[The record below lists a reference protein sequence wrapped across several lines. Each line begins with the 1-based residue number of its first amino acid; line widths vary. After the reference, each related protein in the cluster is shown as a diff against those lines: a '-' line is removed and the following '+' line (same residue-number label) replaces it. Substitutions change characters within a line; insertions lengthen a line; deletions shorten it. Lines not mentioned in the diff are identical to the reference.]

1 MVRSTA
7 QFVLPRGFRIW
18 RLLAIIAL
26 IGAALAVTS
35 DHSQAQPPVDVVTTD
50 TSITLS
56 WTADGEV
63 HFFWFQRKTRQIQVV
78 SVTDGK
84 SYTVADL
91 KPKSKHAF
99 SFFGAFFGTLDVTT
113 KADTN
118 PPPPPPP
125 PPTPEVTIAAGA
137 DITEGSQATFTLTA
151 SPAPTQSISVSV
163 SPSQSGA
170 FGVGSTAKTGTIGT
184 SGTATIT
191 FSTSNDSVDEADGS
205 VTATVD
211 SGSGYTVSS
220 STGSATLAVADDD
233 VPKLSIASD
242 GNVTEG
248 SAASFTISA
257 SPTPHTALTAN
268 VDVTATGSFGVTTG
282 ARTVTIP
289 TSGSQSFTVST
300 SGDSTDESNGSITA
314 TLSSGTGYT
323 VSTSAGSASATV
335 SDDDDPPP
343 AERVV
348 SITAGSDITEG
359 DDASF
364 TVTVSPQPSSS
375 MPVSLT
381 VTQSG
386 AVLPINSARHI
397 LIPNYLSRP
406 VTIKVRTLDDS
417 TDEPGGTVTV
427 TVDDIGVYTV
437 STTAGSATLAVS
449 DNDVPELNIASDG
462 NVTEGSAAS
471 FTITASPTPH
481 TALTTNVDITAAG
494 SFGVTTGAQT
504 VTIPTS
510 GSKSFTVST
519 SGDTIDEPNGSVTA
533 TLSTGTGYTVSSSA
547 GSASVTV
554 SDDDDSPQPAEQQA
568 TQEVI
573 DNCVADSLLS
583 KVRHYYDINKNR
595 SPGYGK
601 NWKRVLLAFGD
612 VSDSELTAFT
622 AAEAQERESRWSG
635 WTPVREALDC
645 IEDAIDQ
652 QTPPP
657 PPPADPEISISRS
670 SDISEGGTVTFTVTA
685 TPAPTADLSVSVS
698 VAQSGSYTSQAGVRS
713 VTITSTGTASFTVAT
728 LDDSKDEPDG
738 SVTATVNTGTGYTVS
753 SSAGST
759 TANVADNDDPPL
771 PEISISGGP
780 DVAEGGNVSFTVTA
794 TPAPTANLDVSV
806 NVTQSGSFTTQTGVQ
821 TVTISATGSTSFTV
835 STDNDATDEPDGS
848 VTATIDTGTGYTVSS
863 SAGSSTVNV
872 TDNDDPPKKQD
883 GLPVISIKKG
893 NDVTEGKHAS
903 FLLEAKPRPT
913 ADIHVTVTVSQTGT
927 FTSESGQRKILIS
940 SSRGTSAG
948 TTSHLLVATDNDS
961 IDEANGSLTATLNSG
976 TKFTIAPDSASAT
989 VTVLDND
996 DPPTTPTPSQP
1007 TVTIADASA
1016 EEGDSIT
1023 FTVSVDPMHSEAI
1036 TLDYETVDYTA
1047 ISHRHVNDYTAAL
1060 GQVTIPAITGSATI
1074 TVQTT
1079 EDTDLEVDDRFTL
1092 VLSKRPDTPDGVV
1105 LGKDTAIGRI
1115 LDDEDGTGGT
1125 PSYRCILEVAGK
1137 CQDHR
1142 MVLWANATYGYNAGK
1157 NMYLTDRVYH
1167 PFRLLHEGRD
1177 YELAVYLAKPIH
1189 RTVTLEPYVVQE
1201 NMRSFVTFE
1210 PKYIVMTP
1218 ENAHIAQK
1226 LTIRA
1231 LPDYNYDT
1239 ENVRVRL
1246 RQVEYAKPHFIN
1258 LNTYYATI
1266 DYTRRGV
1273 DRHSPNNAVLVEG
1286 DGSSSAS
1293 YRMRLKAPPLPN
1305 NDIVVTVTN
1314 PDSGPVSVSPPSLTF
1329 NFENWN
1335 TWQEF
1340 TIRPVADMDSDDEVV
1355 RLKVN
1360 IPPPGVWR
1368 GEPEYVWI
1376 HVWENQTARVAV
1388 SESKVLVH
1396 EAGSA
1401 HYNVSVRKDPGEGK
1415 SVTITPTPSSTEVT
1429 VSPATLTFTGGDN
1442 GNWRRFQGVTVSGV
1456 QDDDAVHEELTIS
1469 HAVSATG
1476 GDYTGSVTTDVVGV
1490 QLMDDEAK
1498 VEIEFD
1504 GPARFS
1510 FNEDDTRELEIG
1522 VKLTNDPGPAG
1533 GVNKQVVVQ
1542 MLPQYW
1548 RGNNYFV
1555 AQPATLTFTTGS
1567 DGNWKDYQM
1576 LKLKVAD
1583 GQTNDGN
1590 RHHDWH
1596 ALRVILGS
1604 DVFPVSNLPGYPD
1617 PRNSFADAWI
1627 HIHFF
1632 DKEVPN
1638 DVNLSHSSLTVK
1650 EGGSVEYEIYLG
1662 ADPRGDVTVNIVNPE
1677 PAKLDISHNT
1687 VTFTYN
1693 GPGHWYAKKITVT
1706 PIAGSVSADETLSIN
1721 HTYTVN
1727 GYDNTS
1733 KELMLT
1739 IKNVD

>member
-18 RLLAIIAL
+18 RLLAIIVL
-26 IGAALAVTS
+26 ISAALGVTS
-35 DHSQAQPPVDVVTTD
+35 DHSEAQAPVDVVTTD
-50 TSITLS
+50 TTITLS
-56 WTADGEV
+56 WTADGDV
-63 HFFWFQRKTRQIQVV
+63 KFYWWQPKARKLERVVV
-78 SVTDGK
+78 SDAK
-84 SYTVADL
+84 SWTATGLQPESVHEL
-91 KPKSKHAF
+91 T
-99 SFFGAFFGTLDVTT
+99 FFGAFYGSLKFKT
-113 KADTN
+113 KADSEPT
-118 PPPPPPP
+118 PPPP
-125 PPTPEVTIAAGA
+125 PPTPELSIAAGV

-151 SPAPTQSISVSV
+151 SPAPTQSLSVSV
-163 SPSQSGA
+163 TPSQSGA
-170 FGVGSTAKTGTIGT
+170 YGVGSTAKTVTIGT
-184 SGTATIT
+184 TGTATVT

-211 SGSGYTVSS
+211 NGTGHTVSS
-220 STGSATLAVADDD
+220 SQSSATLAVADDD
-233 VPKLSIASD
+233 VPELSIASD
-242 GNVTEG
+242 GDVTEG
-248 SAASFTISA
+248 SAASFTITA

-289 TSGSQSFTVST
+289 ASGSQSFTVST

-335 SDDDDPPP
+335 SDNDDPPP

-381 VTQSG
+381 VSQSG

-397 LIPNYLSRP
+397 LISNYLSRP
-406 VTIKVRTLDDS
+406 VTIKVRTVDDS
-417 TDEPGGTVTV
+417 TDEADGTVTV
-427 TVDDIGVYTV
+427 TVDDIQGYAV

-449 DNDVPELNIASDG
+449 DNDVPELSIASDG

-481 TALTTNVDITAAG
+481 TALTANVDITATG

-504 VTIPTS
+504 VTVPTR

-547 GSASVTV
+547 GSASATV
-554 SDDDDSPQPAEQQA
+554 SDNDDSPQPAEQQA

-573 DNCVADSLLS
+573 DHCVADSLLS

-652 QTPPP
+652 QPPPP
-657 PPPADPEISISRS
+657 PPPADPEISISSS

-698 VAQSGSYTSQAGVRS
+698 VAQSGSYTSQAGART
-713 VTITSTGTASFTVAT
+713 VTITSTGTGSFTVAT
-728 LDDSKDEPDG
+728 LDDSNDESDG

-794 TPAPTANLDVSV
+794 TPAPTAALDVSV
-806 NVTQSGSFTTQTGVQ
+806 TVTQSGSFTTQTGTQ
-821 TVTISATGSTSFTV
+821 TVTILATGTTSFTV
-835 STDNDATDEPDGS
+835 STDNDATAEPDGS

-872 TDNDDPPKKQD
+872 TDNDDPPKKQND
-883 GLPVISIKKG
+883 LPVISIRKG
-893 NDVTEGKHAS
+893 DDVTEGTNAS
-903 FLLEAKPRPT
+903 FWVDASPSPT
-913 ADIHVTVTVSQTGT
+913 TDFDVSITVSQIGT
-927 FTSESGQRKILIS
+927 FTSESGQRKVTMS
-940 SSRGTSAG
+940 SSYRVPGG
-948 TTSHLLVATDNDS
+948 TTSHLLVATDD
-961 IDEANGSLTATLNSG
+961 DATYEANGSLTATINPGSKYTVASDG
-976 TKFTIAPDSASAT
+976 SSAT
-989 VTVLDND
+989 LDVLDND
-996 DPPTTPTPSQP
+996 DPPAPLANSQP

-1016 EEGDSIT
+1016 EEGDNIT
-1023 FTVSVDPMHSEAI
+1023 FTVSVEPVHSADI

-1060 GQVTIPAITGSATI
+1060 GQVTIPANTGSATI

-1079 EDTDLEVDDRFTL
+1079 EDTDLEVDDRFTV
-1092 VLSKRPDTPDGVV
+1092 VLASPPSGVT

-1218 ENAHIAQK
+1218 ENSHIAQK

-1231 LPDYNYDT
+1231 LPDYNYGT
-1239 ENVRVRL
+1239 ENVTVRL
-1246 RQVEYAKPHFIN
+1246 RQIEFANPYFIT
-1258 LNTYYATI
+1258 LNRNYATI

-1286 DGSSSAS
+1286 DDSSTAS
-1293 YRMRLKAPPLPN
+1293 YRMRLKAPPLPE

-1314 PDSGPVSVSPPSLTF
+1314 PNPEAVSVYPVSLTF
-1329 NFENWN
+1329 NFDNWN
-1335 TWQEF
+1335 EWQEF
-1340 TIRPVADMDSDDEVV
+1340 TITPVPDGDSDDELV
-1355 RLKVN
+1355 RLTVN

-1368 GEPEYVWI
+1368 GEPERFWV
-1376 HVWENQTARVAV
+1376 HVWENQTARVAA

-1401 HYNVSVRKDPGEGK
+1401 HYNVSVRKDPGAGK
-1415 SVTITPTPSSTEVT
+1415 MVTITPTPSIAGVVT

-1456 QDDDAVHEELTIS
+1456 QDDDADHEKLTIS
-1469 HAVSATG
+1469 HAVSG
-1476 GDYTGSVTTDVVGV
+1476 DSGDYPSNVNAAEVAV

-1498 VEIEFD
+1498 VEIMFD
-1504 GPARFS
+1504 RPARFS

-1533 GVNKQVVVQ
+1533 GDNKRVVVQ

-1604 DVFPVSNLPGYPD
+1604 DVFPLSNLPGYPD
-1617 PRNSFADAWI
+1617 PRNSFADALI

-1638 DVNLSHSSLTVK
+1638 DVNFSPSALTVD
-1650 EGGSVEYEIYLG
+1650 ENGSAEYEIYLG
-1662 ADPRGDVTVNIVNPE
+1662 GDPGGNVTVNIDNPD
-1677 PAKLDISHNT
+1677 PNKLTISPQE

-1693 GPGHWYAKKITVT
+1693 GPGHWYAKKIKVT
-1706 PIAGSVSADETLSIN
+1706 PKAGSVSADETLSIN
-1721 HTYTVN
+1721 HTYTVKDYI
-1727 GYDNTS
+1727 GSS
-1733 KELMLT
+1733 KKLMLT
-1739 IKNVD
+1739 INNVD

>member
-26 IGAALAVTS
+26 IGAALGVTS
-35 DHSQAQPPVDVVTTD
+35 DHSEAQAPVDVVTTD
-50 TSITLS
+50 TTITLS
-56 WTADGEV
+56 WTADGDV
-63 HFFWFQRKTRQIQVV
+63 KFYWWQPIARKLERVVV
-78 SVTDGK
+78 SDAK
-84 SYTVADL
+84 SWTATGLQPESVHEL
-91 KPKSKHAF
+91 T
-99 SFFGAFFGTLDVTT
+99 FFGAFYGSLKFKT
-113 KADTN
+113 KADSEPT
-118 PPPPPPP
+118 PPPP
-125 PPTPEVTIAAGA
+125 PPTPELSIAAGA
-137 DITEGSQATFTLTA
+137 DITEGAQATFTLTA
-151 SPAPTQSISVSV
+151 SPAPTQSLSVSV
-163 SPSQSGA
+163 TPSQSGA

-184 SGTATIT
+184 SGTATVT
-191 FSTSNDSVDEADGS
+191 FATTNDSVDEADGS

-211 SGSGYTVSS
+211 NGTGYTVSS
-220 STGSATLAVADDD
+220 SKGSATLAVADDD
-233 VPKLSIASD
+233 VPELSIASD

-268 VDVTATGSFGVTTG
+268 VDITAAGSFGVTTG

-300 SGDSTDESNGSITA
+300 SGDTTDEPHGSVTA

-323 VSTSAGSASATV
+323 VSTSAGSVSATI

-348 SITAGSDITEG
+348 SVTAGSDITEG

-397 LIPNYLSRP
+397 LISNYLSRP
-406 VTIKVRTLDDS
+406 VTIKVRTVDDS
-417 TDEPGGTVTV
+417 TDEADGTVTV
-427 TVDDIGVYTV
+427 TVDDIQGYAV
-437 STTAGSATLAVS
+437 STTAGSATLAVA
-449 DNDVPELNIASDG
+449 DNDVPELSIASEG

-481 TALTTNVDITAAG
+481 TALTANVDITATG

-519 SGDTIDEPNGSVTA
+519 TGDTIDESNGSVTA
-533 TLSTGTGYTVSSSA
+533 TLSTGTVYTVSSSA
-547 GSASVTV
+547 GSASATV

-573 DNCVADSLLS
+573 ANCVADSLLS

-612 VSDSELTAFT
+612 VSDSQLTAFT

-657 PPPADPEISISRS
+657 ANPDISISSS

-698 VAQSGSYTSQAGVRS
+698 VAQSGSYTSQAGART

-728 LDDSKDEPDG
+728 LDDSNDEPDG

-794 TPAPTANLDVSV
+794 TPAPMANLDVSV

-821 TVTISATGSTSFTV
+821 TVTISATGNTSFTV

-848 VTATIDTGTGYTVSS
+848 VTATIDTGTGYRVSS
-863 SAGSSTVNV
+863 SAGSTTVNV

-883 GLPVISIKKG
+883 GLPVISIRKG
-893 NDVTEGKHAS
+893 DAVTEGTHAS
-903 FLLEAKPRPT
+903 FWVDSSPSPT
-913 ADIHVTVTVSQTGT
+913 ADFDVSITVTQTGT
-927 FTSESGQRKILIS
+927 FTSEGGQRKVTMS
-940 SSRGTSAG
+940 SSYRVPGG
-948 TTSHLLVATDNDS
+948 TTSHLLVATDDDAT
-961 IDEANGSLTATLNSG
+961 DEANGSLTATINPGSKYTVASDG
-976 TKFTIAPDSASAT
+976 SSAT
-989 VTVLDND
+989 VAVLDND
-996 DPPTTPTPSQP
+996 DPPAPPTSNQP

-1016 EEGDSIT
+1016 EEGESIT
-1023 FTVSVDPMHSEAI
+1023 FTVSVDPKRSEDI
-1036 TLDYETVDYTA
+1036 TLDYETVDDTA
-1047 ISHRHVNDYTAAL
+1047 ISHRHVNDYTAVK
-1060 GQVTIPAITGSATI
+1060 GQVTIDAETGSATI
-1074 TVQTT
+1074 TVHTT
-1079 EDTDLEVDDRFTL
+1079 EDTDLEVDDQFTL
-1092 VLSKRPDTPDGVV
+1092 VLSNPPAGVT
-1105 LGKDTAIGRI
+1105 LGRSTAIGRI

-1210 PKYIVMTP
+1210 PKYIVLTP

-1246 RQVEYAKPHFIN
+1246 RQVEYAKPYFIN

-1286 DGSSSAS
+1286 DTSSTAS
-1293 YRMRLKAPPLPN
+1293 YRMRLKAPPLPE

-1314 PDSGPVSVSPPSLTF
+1314 PDPGAVSVSPDRLTF
-1329 NFENWN
+1329 NFDNWN
-1335 TWQEF
+1335 EWQEF
-1340 TIRPVADMDSDDEVV
+1340 TISPVPDEDGSDELV
-1355 RLKVN
+1355 RLTVN

-1368 GEPEYVWI
+1368 GEPERFWV
-1376 HVWENQTARVAV
+1376 HVWENKVARVAA

-1401 HYNVSVRKDPGEGK
+1401 HYNVSVRKDPGAGK
-1415 SVTITPTPSSTEVT
+1415 SVTITPTPSGPEVT
-1429 VSPATLTFTGGDN
+1429 VSPATLKFTGGDN

-1469 HAVSATG
+1469 HAVSG
-1476 GDYTGSVTTDVVGV
+1476 DSGDYPSAVNAAEVAVSLWTMRRRSRSCLIARPAFRSTRMIRGS
-1490 QLMDDEAK
+1490 
-1498 VEIEFD
+1498 
-1504 GPARFS
+1504 
-1510 FNEDDTRELEIG
+1510 
-1522 VKLTNDPGPAG
+1522 
-1533 GVNKQVVVQ
+1533 
-1542 MLPQYW
+1542 W
-1548 RGNNYFV
+1548 R
-1555 AQPATLTFTTGS
+1555 
-1567 DGNWKDYQM
+1567 
-1576 LKLKVAD
+1576 
-1583 GQTNDGN
+1583 
-1590 RHHDWH
+1590 
-1596 ALRVILGS
+1596 
-1604 DVFPVSNLPGYPD
+1604 
-1617 PRNSFADAWI
+1617 
-1627 HIHFF
+1627 
-1632 DKEVPN
+1632 
-1638 DVNLSHSSLTVK
+1638 
-1650 EGGSVEYEIYLG
+1650 
-1662 ADPRGDVTVNIVNPE
+1662 
-1677 PAKLDISHNT
+1677 
-1687 VTFTYN
+1687 
-1693 GPGHWYAKKITVT
+1693 
-1706 PIAGSVSADETLSIN
+1706 SA
-1721 HTYTVN
+1721 
-1727 GYDNTS
+1727 
-1733 KELMLT
+1733 
-1739 IKNVD
+1739 

>member
-18 RLLAIIAL
+18 RLLAIIVL
-26 IGAALAVTS
+26 ISAALAVTS

-63 HFFWFQRKTRQIQVV
+63 HFFWFQRKTRQVQVI

-84 SYTVADL
+84 SYTIADL

-118 PPPPPPP
+118 PPPPPPPPP

-170 FGVGSTAKTGTIGT
+170 FGVGSTAKTVTIGT
-184 SGTATIT
+184 SGTATIS
-191 FSTSNDSVDEADGS
+191 FSTTNDSVDEVDGS

-220 STGSATLAVADDD
+220 SQSPATLAVADDD
-233 VPKLSIASD
+233 VPELSIASD

-323 VSTSAGSASATV
+323 VSTSAGSVSATV

-381 VTQSG
+381 VSQSG

-397 LIPNYLSRP
+397 LISNYLSRP
-406 VTIKVRTLDDS
+406 VTIKVRTVDDS
-417 TDEPGGTVTV
+417 TDEADGTVTV
-427 TVDDIGVYTV
+427 TVDDIQGYTV

-471 FTITASPTPH
+471 FTIAASPTPH
-481 TALTTNVDITAAG
+481 TALTANVDITAAG

-504 VTIPTS
+504 VTVPTS

-547 GSASVTV
+547 GSASATV

-573 DNCVADSLLS
+573 ANCVADSLLS

-657 PPPADPEISISRS
+657 PPPADPEISISSS

-685 TPAPTADLSVSVS
+685 SPAPAADLSVSVS
-698 VAQSGSYTSQAGVRS
+698 VTQSGSYTSQAGVRTL
-713 VTITSTGTASFTVAT
+713 TITSTGTASFTVTT
-728 LDDSKDEPDG
+728 LDDSNDEPDG
-738 SVTATVNTGTGYTVS
+738 SLTATVNTGTGYTVS

-794 TPAPTANLDVSV
+794 TPAPTANLDVAV

-835 STDNDATDEPDGS
+835 STANDATDEPDGS

-863 SAGSSTVNV
+863 SAGSTTVNV
-872 TDNDDPPKKQD
+872 TDNDDPPKSRMICRSS
-883 GLPVISIKKG
+883 L
-893 NDVTEGKHAS
+893 
-903 FLLEAKPRPT
+903 
-913 ADIHVTVTVSQTGT
+913 
-927 FTSESGQRKILIS
+927 SGR
-940 SSRGTSAG
+940 AMM
-948 TTSHLLVATDNDS
+948 
-961 IDEANGSLTATLNSG
+961 SLR
-976 TKFTIAPDSASAT
+976 
-989 VTVLDND
+989 
-996 DPPTTPTPSQP
+996 
-1007 TVTIADASA
+1007 
-1016 EEGDSIT
+1016 E
-1023 FTVSVDPMHSEAI
+1023 
-1036 TLDYETVDYTA
+1036 
-1047 ISHRHVNDYTAAL
+1047 
-1060 GQVTIPAITGSATI
+1060 
-1074 TVQTT
+1074 
-1079 EDTDLEVDDRFTL
+1079 
-1092 VLSKRPDTPDGVV
+1092 
-1105 LGKDTAIGRI
+1105 
-1115 LDDEDGTGGT
+1115 
-1125 PSYRCILEVAGK
+1125 
-1137 CQDHR
+1137 
-1142 MVLWANATYGYNAGK
+1142 
-1157 NMYLTDRVYH
+1157 
-1167 PFRLLHEGRD
+1167 
-1177 YELAVYLAKPIH
+1177 
-1189 RTVTLEPYVVQE
+1189 
-1201 NMRSFVTFE
+1201 
-1210 PKYIVMTP
+1210 
-1218 ENAHIAQK
+1218 
-1226 LTIRA
+1226 
-1231 LPDYNYDT
+1231 
-1239 ENVRVRL
+1239 
-1246 RQVEYAKPHFIN
+1246 
-1258 LNTYYATI
+1258 
-1266 DYTRRGV
+1266 
-1273 DRHSPNNAVLVEG
+1273 
-1286 DGSSSAS
+1286 
-1293 YRMRLKAPPLPN
+1293 RMRA
-1305 NDIVVTVTN
+1305 
-1314 PDSGPVSVSPPSLTF
+1314 SG
-1329 NFENWN
+1329 
-1335 TWQEF
+1335 
-1340 TIRPVADMDSDDEVV
+1340 
-1355 RLKVN
+1355 
-1360 IPPPGVWR
+1360 
-1368 GEPEYVWI
+1368 
-1376 HVWENQTARVAV
+1376 
-1388 SESKVLVH
+1388 
-1396 EAGSA
+1396 
-1401 HYNVSVRKDPGEGK
+1401 
-1415 SVTITPTPSSTEVT
+1415 
-1429 VSPATLTFTGGDN
+1429 
-1442 GNWRRFQGVTVSGV
+1442 
-1456 QDDDAVHEELTIS
+1456 
-1469 HAVSATG
+1469 
-1476 GDYTGSVTTDVVGV
+1476 
-1490 QLMDDEAK
+1490 
-1498 VEIEFD
+1498 
-1504 GPARFS
+1504 
-1510 FNEDDTRELEIG
+1510 
-1522 VKLTNDPGPAG
+1522 
-1533 GVNKQVVVQ
+1533 
-1542 MLPQYW
+1542 
-1548 RGNNYFV
+1548 
-1555 AQPATLTFTTGS
+1555 
-1567 DGNWKDYQM
+1567 
-1576 LKLKVAD
+1576 
-1583 GQTNDGN
+1583 
-1590 RHHDWH
+1590 
-1596 ALRVILGS
+1596 
-1604 DVFPVSNLPGYPD
+1604 
-1617 PRNSFADAWI
+1617 
-1627 HIHFF
+1627 
-1632 DKEVPN
+1632 
-1638 DVNLSHSSLTVK
+1638 
-1650 EGGSVEYEIYLG
+1650 
-1662 ADPRGDVTVNIVNPE
+1662 
-1677 PAKLDISHNT
+1677 
-1687 VTFTYN
+1687 
-1693 GPGHWYAKKITVT
+1693 
-1706 PIAGSVSADETLSIN
+1706 
-1721 HTYTVN
+1721 
-1727 GYDNTS
+1727 
-1733 KELMLT
+1733 
-1739 IKNVD
+1739 

>member
-35 DHSQAQPPVDVVTTD
+35 DHSQAQPPVDVVKTD

-56 WTADGEV
+56 WVVDGEMTFYWYQPKLRKAEV
-63 HFFWFQRKTRQIQVV
+63 VIVKNAKTR
-78 SVTDGK
+78 TF
-84 SYTVADL
+84 TNL
-91 KPKSKHAF
+91 KPESKHTF
-99 SFFGAFFGTLDVTT
+99 IFFGLLHGRIYVTT
-113 KADTN
+113 NATN
-118 PPPPPPP
+118 TP
-125 PPTPEVTIAAGA
+125 PPTPEVSIAAGA
-137 DITEGSQATFTLTA
+137 DITEGSPATFTLTA

-170 FGVGSTAKTGTIGT
+170 FGVGSTAKTFTIGT
-184 SGTATIT
+184 SGTATVT

-211 SGSGYTVSS
+211 NGTGYTVSS
-220 STGSATLAVADDD
+220 SQGSATLAVADDD
-233 VPKLSIASD
+233 VPELSIASD

-248 SAASFTISA
+248 SAASFTITA

-268 VDVTATGSFGVTTG
+268 VDIVATGSFGVTTG

-300 SGDSTDESNGSITA
+300 SGDTTDEPHGSVTA
-314 TLSSGTGYT
+314 TLSSGSGYT
-323 VSTSAGSASATV
+323 VSSSEGSASATV
-335 SDDDDPPP
+335 SDDDSPPHP
-343 AERVV
+343 DKNRVV

-364 TVTVSPQPSSS
+364 TVNVTPDPYGSTG
-375 MPVSLT
+375 VSLT
-381 VTQSG
+381 ITQSG
-386 AVLPINSARHI
+386 AFLPINSARH
-397 LIPNYLSRP
+397 YLLLGITSMP
-406 VTIKVRTLDDS
+406 HTFTVSTIDDS
-417 TDEPGGTVTV
+417 TDELDGTLTA
-427 TVDDIGVYTV
+427 TINDIGVYTV
-437 STTAGSATLAVS
+437 STTAGSATLAVA
-449 DNDVPELNIASDG
+449 DNDVPELSIASDG

-471 FTITASPTPH
+471 FTIAASPTPH
-481 TALTTNVDITAAG
+481 TALTANVDITAAG
-494 SFGVTTGAQT
+494 SFGITTGART

-547 GSASVTV
+547 GSASATV

-657 PPPADPEISISRS
+657 PPPVDPEISISSS
-670 SDISEGGTVTFTVTA
+670 SDINEGGTVTFTVTA
-685 TPAPTADLSVSVS
+685 TPAPAADLSVSVS
-698 VAQSGSYTSQAGVRS
+698 VTQSGSYTSQAGARS
-713 VTITSTGTASFTVAT
+713 VTITSTGTASFTVDT
-728 LDDSKDEPDG
+728 LDDSNDEPDG

-771 PEISISGGP
+771 PEISIRGGP

-821 TVTISATGSTSFTV
+821 TVTVSATGSTSFTV

-863 SAGSSTVNV
+863 SAGSTTVNV

-883 GLPVISIKKG
+883 GLPVISIRKG
-893 NDVTEGKHAS
+893 DAVTEGTHAS
-903 FLLEAKPRPT
+903 FWVDSSPSPT
-913 ADIHVTVTVSQTGT
+913 ADFDVSITVTQTGT
-927 FTSESGQRKILIS
+927 FTSESGQRKVTMS
-940 SSRGTSAG
+940 SSYRVPGG
-948 TTSHLLVATDNDS
+948 TTSHLLVATDDDAT
-961 IDEANGSLTATLNSG
+961 DEANGSLTATINPGS
-976 TKFTIAPDSASAT
+976 KYTIASDGSSAT
-989 VTVLDND
+989 VDVLDND
-996 DPPTTPTPSQP
+996 DPPAPLANSQP

-1023 FTVSVDPMHSEAI
+1023 FTVSVNPPHNAEF
-1036 TLDYETVDYTA
+1036 TLDYETRDYTA
-1047 ISHRHVNDYTAAL
+1047 ISHRHVNDYTAAK
-1060 GQVTIPAITGSATI
+1060 GEVKIPAMASSATI
-1074 TVQTT
+1074 TLHTT
-1079 EDTDLEVDDRFTL
+1079 EDTDLEVDDQFTL
-1092 VLSKRPDTPDGVV
+1092 VLSNPPAGVT
-1105 LGKDTAIGRI
+1105 LGRSTAIGRI

-1142 MVLWANATYGYNAGK
+1142 MVLWASATYGYNAGK

-1246 RQVEYAKPHFIN
+1246 RQVEYANPFLRNIYA
-1258 LNTYYATI
+1258 YYATI

-1273 DRHSPNNAVLVEG
+1273 ERHSPNNAVLVEG
-1286 DGSSSAS
+1286 DASSSAK
-1293 YRMRLKAPPLPN
+1293 YRMRLKAPPLPE

-1314 PDSGPVSVSPPSLTF
+1314 PDPGAVSVSPDRLTF
-1329 NFENWN
+1329 NFDNWN
-1335 TWQEF
+1335 VWQEF
-1340 TIRPVADMDSDDEVV
+1340 TITPVADEDGGDELV

-1368 GEPEYVWI
+1368 GEPETFWV
-1376 HVWENQTARVAV
+1376 HVWENQTARVAA

-1401 HYNVSVRKDPGEGK
+1401 HYNVSVRKDPGANN
-1415 SVTITPTPSSTEVT
+1415 SVTITPTPSIAGVVT

-1456 QDDDAVHEELTIS
+1456 QDDDADHEKLTIS
-1469 HAVSATG
+1469 HAVSG
-1476 GDYTGSVTTDVVGV
+1476 DSGDYPSTVNAAEVAV

-1498 VEIEFD
+1498 VEIMFD
-1504 GPARFS
+1504 RPARFS

-1533 GVNKQVVVQ
+1533 GDNKRVVVQ

-1604 DVFPVSNLPGYPD
+1604 DVFPLSNLPGYPD
-1617 PRNSFADAWI
+1617 PRNSFADALI

-1638 DVNLSHSSLTVK
+1638 DVNLSHSSLSVK
-1650 EGGSVEYEIYLG
+1650 EDSSVEYEIYLG
-1662 ADPRGDVTVNIVNPE
+1662 ADPGGDVTVTIDNPA
-1677 PAKLDISHNT
+1677 PTRLDISEKT

-1693 GPGHWYAKKITVT
+1693 GPGHWYAKKITLT
-1706 PIAGSVSADETLSIN
+1706 PKAGSVAVGETLSIVHN
-1721 HTYTVN
+1721 YEVG
-1727 GYDNTS
+1727 GYESRS
-1733 KELMLT
+1733 KTLMLT
-1739 IKNVD
+1739 IE

>member
-35 DHSQAQPPVDVVTTD
+35 DHSQAQPPVDVVKTD

-56 WTADGEV
+56 WVVDGEMTFYWYQPKLRKAEV
-63 HFFWFQRKTRQIQVV
+63 VIVKNAKTR
-78 SVTDGK
+78 TF
-84 SYTVADL
+84 TNL
-91 KPKSKHAF
+91 KPESKHTF
-99 SFFGAFFGTLDVTT
+99 IFFGLLHGRIYVTT
-113 KADTN
+113 NATN
-118 PPPPPPP
+118 TP
-125 PPTPEVTIAAGA
+125 PPTPEVSIAAGA
-137 DITEGSQATFTLTA
+137 DITEGSPATFTLTA

-170 FGVGSTAKTGTIGT
+170 FGVGSTAKTFTIGT
-184 SGTATIT
+184 SGTATVT
-191 FSTSNDSVDEADGS
+191 FSTTNDSVDEADGS

-220 STGSATLAVADDD
+220 SQGSATFAVADDD
-233 VPKLSIASD
+233 IPELSIASD

-268 VDVTATGSFGVTTG
+268 VDITAAGSFGVTTG

-300 SGDSTDESNGSITA
+300 SGDSTDEPHGSVTA
-314 TLSSGTGYT
+314 TLSSGSGYT
-323 VSTSAGSASATV
+323 VSSSAGSASATV
-335 SDDDDPPP
+335 SDDDNPPHP
-343 AERVV
+343 DKNRVV

-364 TVTVSPQPSSS
+364 TVNVTPDPYGSTG
-375 MPVSLT
+375 VSLT
-381 VTQSG
+381 ITQSG
-386 AVLPINSARHI
+386 AFLPINSARH
-397 LIPNYLSRP
+397 YLLLGITSMP
-406 VTIKVRTLDDS
+406 HTFTVSTIDDS
-417 TDEPGGTVTV
+417 TDELDGTLTA
-427 TVDDIGVYTV
+427 TIKDIGVYTV

-449 DNDVPELNIASDG
+449 DNDVPELSIASDG

-481 TALTTNVDITAAG
+481 TALTANVDITAAG
-494 SFGVTTGAQT
+494 SFGITTGART
-504 VTIPTS
+504 VTVPTS

-547 GSASVTV
+547 GSDSATV

-612 VSDSELTAFT
+612 VSDSQLTAFT

-657 PPPADPEISISRS
+657 PPPVDPEISISSS
-670 SDISEGGTVTFTVTA
+670 SDINEGGTVTFTVTA
-685 TPAPTADLSVSVS
+685 TPAPAADLSVSVS
-698 VAQSGSYTSQAGVRS
+698 VTQSGSYTSQAGARS

-728 LDDSKDEPDG
+728 LDDSNDEPDG

-821 TVTISATGSTSFTV
+821 TVTISATGSTAFTV

-863 SAGSSTVNV
+863 SAGSTTVNV

-883 GLPVISIKKG
+883 GLPVISIRKG
-893 NDVTEGKHAS
+893 DAVTEGTHAS
-903 FLLEAKPRPT
+903 FWVDSSPSPT
-913 ADIHVTVTVSQTGT
+913 ADFDVSITVTQTGM
-927 FTSESGQRKILIS
+927 FTSESGQRKVTMS
-940 SSRGTSAG
+940 SSYRVPGG
-948 TTSHLLVATDNDS
+948 TTSHLLVATDDDAT
-961 IDEANGSLTATLNSG
+961 DEANGSLTATINPGSKYTVASDG
-976 TKFTIAPDSASAT
+976 SSAT
-989 VTVLDND
+989 VAVLDND
-996 DPPTTPTPSQP
+996 DPPAPLALNQP

-1016 EEGDSIT
+1016 KEGDSIT
-1023 FTVSVDPMHSEAI
+1023 FTVSVDPTHSAAI

-1047 ISHRHVNDYTAAL
+1047 ISHRHVDDYTAAT
-1060 GQVTIPAITGSATI
+1060 GQVTIPANATSATI

-1079 EDTDLEVDDRFTL
+1079 EDTDLEVDDQFTL
-1092 VLSKRPDTPDGVV
+1092 VLSNPPPGVT
-1105 LGKDTAIGRI
+1105 LGRNTAIGRI
-1115 LDDEDGTGGT
+1115 LNDEVGTGGT
-1125 PSYRCILEVAGK
+1125 LSYRCIRDEVTDK
-1137 CQDHR
+1137 CKAHT
-1142 MVLWANATYGYNAGK
+1142 MVLAAHGTYGYNVGK
-1157 NMYLTDRVYH
+1157 NMNITDRLYQ

-1177 YELAVYLAKPIH
+1177 YDLAVYLSVPIH
-1189 RTVTLEPYVVQE
+1189 RTVTFQPYVVQE

-1218 ENAHIAQK
+1218 ENSHIAQK

-1231 LPDYNYDT
+1231 LPDYNYGT
-1239 ENVRVRL
+1239 ENVTVRL
-1246 RQVEYAKPHFIN
+1246 RQIEFANPYFIS
-1258 LNTYYATI
+1258 LNRNYATI

-1286 DGSSSAS
+1286 DDSSTAS
-1293 YRMRLKAPPLPN
+1293 YRMRLKAPPLPEN
-1305 NDIVVTVTN
+1305 EIVVTVTN
-1314 PDSGPVSVSPPSLTF
+1314 PDPGAVSVSPDSLTF
-1329 NFENWN
+1329 NFDNWN
-1335 TWQEF
+1335 EWQEF
-1340 TIRPVADMDSDDEVV
+1340 KITPVPDDDDSDELV
-1355 RLKVN
+1355 RLTVN

-1368 GEPEYVWI
+1368 GEPERFWV
-1376 HVWENQTARVAV
+1376 HVWENQVARVAA

-1401 HYNVSVRKDPGEGK
+1401 HYNVSVRKDPGANK
-1415 SVTITPTPSSTEVT
+1415 SVTITPTPSIAGVVT

-1456 QDDDAVHEELTIS
+1456 HDDNKVHESLTIT
-1469 HAVSATG
+1469 HVVSGAS
-1476 GDYTGSVTTDVVGV
+1476 GDYASDPTTDVVTV

-1504 GPARFS
+1504 PSPARFS
-1510 FNEDDTRELEIG
+1510 FNEDDMRELEIG
-1522 VKLTNDPGPAG
+1522 VRLTNDPGPAG
-1533 GVNKQVVVQ
+1533 GAEKKVVVQ

-1548 RGNNYFV
+1548 RVNNYFV
-1555 AQPATLTFTTGS
+1555 ADPPTLTFTTGPM
-1567 DGNWKDYQM
+1567 GNWNMAQKI
-1576 LKLKVAD
+1576 KLKVPQ
-1583 GQTNDGN
+1583 GKTNDGN

-1638 DVNLSHSSLTVK
+1638 DVNLEFSTLTVD
-1650 EGGSVEYEIYLG
+1650 ENGSAEYEITLG
-1662 ADPRGDVTVNIVNPE
+1662 ADPGGDVTVTIVNPD

-1693 GPGHWYAKKITVT
+1693 GPGHWYAKKITLT
-1706 PIAGSVSADETLSIN
+1706 PISDDDAVDETLSIR
-1721 HTYTVN
+1721 HTYSVE
-1727 GYDNTS
+1727 GYESEFKT
-1733 KELMLT
+1733 LMLT
-1739 IKNVD
+1739 IDDDD

>member
-7 QFVLPRGFRIW
+7 QFVLPRGFRVW
-18 RLLAIIAL
+18 RLLALVAL
-26 IGAALAVTS
+26 IGAALAVST
-35 DHSQAQPPVDVVTTD
+35 DHSEAQAPVDVVTTD
-50 TSITLS
+50 TTITLS
-56 WTADGEV
+56 WTADGDV
-63 HFFWFQRKTRQIQVV
+63 KFYWWQPIARKLERVVV
-78 SVTDGK
+78 SDAK
-84 SYTVADL
+84 SWTATGLQPESVHEL
-91 KPKSKHAF
+91 T
-99 SFFGAFFGTLDVTT
+99 FFGAFYGSLKFKT
-113 KADTN
+113 KADSEPTS
-118 PPPPPPP
+118 PPP
-125 PPTPEVTIAAGA
+125 PPTPELSIAAGV
-137 DITEGSQATFTLTA
+137 DITEGAQATFTLTA
-151 SPAPTQSISVSV
+151 SPAPTQSLSVSV
-163 SPSQSGA
+163 TPSQSGA
-170 FGVGSTAKTGTIGT
+170 FGVGSTAKTVTIGT
-184 SGTATIT
+184 SGTATVT
-191 FSTSNDSVDEADGS
+191 FATTNDSVDEADGS

-211 SGSGYTVSS
+211 NGTGYTVSS
-220 STGSATLAVADDD
+220 SKGSATLAVADDD
-233 VPKLSIASD
+233 VPELSIASD

-268 VDVTATGSFGVTTG
+268 VDVTAAGSFGVTTG

-300 SGDSTDESNGSITA
+300 SGDTTDEPHGSVTA

-323 VSTSAGSASATV
+323 VSSSAGSASATV
-335 SDDDDPPP
+335 SDNDDPPP

-381 VTQSG
+381 VSQSG

-397 LIPNYLSRP
+397 LISNYLSRP
-406 VTIKVRTLDDS
+406 VTIKVRTVDDS
-417 TDEPGGTVTV
+417 TDEADGTVTV
-427 TVDDIGVYTV
+427 TVDDIQGYAV

-449 DNDVPELNIASDG
+449 DNDVPELSIASDG

-481 TALTTNVDITAAG
+481 TALTANVDITVAG
-494 SFGVTTGAQT
+494 SFGVTTGART

-519 SGDTIDEPNGSVTA
+519 SGDTTDEPDGSVTA
-533 TLSTGTGYTVSSSA
+533 TLSSGTDYTVSSSA
-547 GSASVTV
+547 GSASATV

-612 VSDSELTAFT
+612 VSDSQLTAFT

-652 QTPPP
+652 QAPPP
-657 PPPADPEISISRS
+657 PPPTDPEISISS
-670 SDISEGGTVTFTVTA
+670 SSNINEGGTVTFTVTA

-698 VAQSGSYTSQAGVRS
+698 VTQSGSYTSQAGVRS
-713 VTITSTGTASFTVAT
+713 VTITSTGTGSFTVTT
-728 LDDSKDEPDG
+728 LDDSNDEPDG

-863 SAGSSTVNV
+863 SAGSTTVNV
-872 TDNDDPPKKQD
+872 TDNDDPPKKQND
-883 GLPVISIKKG
+883 LPVISIRKG
-893 NDVTEGKHAS
+893 DDVTEGKHAS
-903 FLLEAKPRPT
+903 FWLEAKPRPT
-913 ADIHVTVTVSQTGT
+913 ANIHVTVTVSQTGT

-940 SSRGTSAG
+940 SSRGTSEG

-1047 ISHRHVNDYTAAL
+1047 ISHRHVNDYTAVQ
-1060 GQVTIPAITGSATI
+1060 GMVTISAMESSATI

-1079 EDTDLEVDDRFTL
+1079 EDTDLEVDDQFTL
-1092 VLSKRPDTPDGVV
+1092 VLSNPPAGVT
-1105 LGKDTAIGRI
+1105 LGKDTAIGTI
-1115 LDDEDGTGGT
+1115 LNDDIGTGGT
-1125 PSYRCILEVAGK
+1125 PSYRCIHEVADK
-1137 CQDHR
+1137 CTAHR

-1246 RQVEYAKPHFIN
+1246 RQVEYAKPYFIN

-1286 DGSSSAS
+1286 DTSSSAS
-1293 YRMRLKAPPLPN
+1293 YRMRLKAPPLPEN
-1305 NDIVVTVTN
+1305 EIVVTVTN
-1314 PDSGPVSVSPPSLTF
+1314 PDPGAVSVSPDKLTF
-1329 NFENWN
+1329 NFDNWN
-1335 TWQEF
+1335 EWQEF
-1340 TIRPVADMDSDDEVV
+1340 KIIPVPDDDDSDELV
-1355 RLKVN
+1355 RLTVN

-1368 GEPEYVWI
+1368 GEPERFWV
-1376 HVWENQTARVAV
+1376 HVWENQEARVAA

-1401 HYNVSVRKDPGEGK
+1401 HYNVSVRKDPGANN
-1415 SVTITPTPSSTEVT
+1415 SVTITPTPSGPEVT
-1429 VSPATLTFTGGDN
+1429 VSPATLTFTGGTN

-1469 HAVSATG
+1469 HAVSTTG

-1522 VKLTNDPGPAG
+1522 VRLTNDPGPAG
-1533 GVNKQVVVQ
+1533 GANGRVVVQ

-1548 RGNNYFV
+1548 RVNNYFV
-1555 AQPATLTFTTGS
+1555 ADPPTLTFTTGPM
-1567 DGNWKDYQM
+1567 GNWNMAQKI
-1576 LKLKVAD
+1576 KLKVPQD
-1583 GQTNDGN
+1583 KTNDGN

-1604 DVFPVSNLPGYPD
+1604 DVFPLSNLPGYPD

-1650 EGGSVEYEIYLG
+1650 KDGSVEYEIYLG
-1662 ADPRGDVTVNIVNPE
+1662 ADPGGDVTVTIVNPNS
-1677 PAKLDISHNT
+1677 AKLEISHNT
-1687 VTFTYN
+1687 VTFKYN
-1693 GPGHWYAKKITVT
+1693 GPDHWYAKKITLT
-1706 PIAGSVSADETLSIN
+1706 PKSDSDSVDETLSIVHN
-1721 HTYTVN
+1721 YKVDV
-1727 GYDNTS
+1727 YESES
-1733 KELMLT
+1733 KTLMLT
-1739 IKNVD
+1739 IDDDDGPT

>member
-35 DHSQAQPPVDVVTTD
+35 DHSQAQPPVDVVKTD

-56 WTADGEV
+56 WVVDGEMTFYWYQPKLRKAEV
-63 HFFWFQRKTRQIQVV
+63 VIVKNAKTRTFTNLQ
-78 SVTDGK
+78 
-84 SYTVADL
+84 
-91 KPKSKHAF
+91 PESKHTF
-99 SFFGAFFGTLDVTT
+99 IFFGLLHGRIYVTT
-113 KADTN
+113 NATN
-118 PPPPPPP
+118 TP
-125 PPTPEVTIAAGA
+125 PPTPEVSIAAGA

-170 FGVGSTAKTGTIGT
+170 FGVGSTAKTVTIGT
-184 SGTATIT
+184 SGTATIS
-191 FSTSNDSVDEADGS
+191 FSTTNDSVDEADGS

-220 STGSATLAVADDD
+220 SKGSATLAVADDD
-233 VPKLSIASD
+233 VPELSIASD

-248 SAASFTISA
+248 SAASFTITA

-268 VDVTATGSFGVTTG
+268 VDITASGSFGVTTG

-300 SGDSTDESNGSITA
+300 SGDTTDEPHGSVTA
-314 TLSSGTGYT
+314 TLSTGTGYT
-323 VSTSAGSASATV
+323 VSSSAGSASATV
-335 SDDDDPPP
+335 SDDDNPPHP
-343 AERVV
+343 DKNRVV

-364 TVTVSPQPSSS
+364 TVNVTPDPYGSTG
-375 MPVSLT
+375 VSLT
-381 VTQSG
+381 ITQSG
-386 AVLPINSARHI
+386 AFLPINSARH
-397 LIPNYLSRP
+397 YLLLGITSMP
-406 VTIKVRTLDDS
+406 HTFTVSTIDDS
-417 TDEPGGTVTV
+417 TDELDGTLTA
-427 TVDDIGVYTV
+427 TIKDIGVYTV

-449 DNDVPELNIASDG
+449 DNDVPELSIASDG

-471 FTITASPTPH
+471 FTIAASPTPH
-481 TALTTNVDITAAG
+481 TALTANVDITAAG

-504 VTIPTS
+504 VSVPTS

-547 GSASVTV
+547 GSASATV
-554 SDDDDSPQPAEQQA
+554 SDDDDSPQPAEQLA

-573 DNCVADSLLS
+573 ANCVADSLLS

-612 VSDSELTAFT
+612 VSDSQLTAFT
-622 AAEAQERESRWSG
+622 AAEAQARESRWSG

-657 PPPADPEISISRS
+657 PPPADPEISISSS
-670 SDISEGGTVTFTVTA
+670 SDINEGGTVTFTATA

-698 VAQSGSYTSQAGVRS
+698 VTQSGSYTSQAGVRS

-728 LDDSKDEPDG
+728 LDDSNDEPDG
-738 SVTATVNTGTGYTVS
+738 SLTATVNTGTGYTVS

-863 SAGSSTVNV
+863 IARSSTVNV
-872 TDNDDPPKKQD
+872 TDNDDPPKKQND
-883 GLPVISIKKG
+883 LPVISIRKG
-893 NDVTEGKHAS
+893 DTVTEGTHAS
-903 FLLEAKPRPT
+903 FWVDASPSPT
-913 ADIHVTVTVSQTGT
+913 ADFDVSITVSQTGT
-927 FTSESGQRKILIS
+927 FTSESGQRKVTMS
-940 SSRGTSAG
+940 SSYRVPGG
-948 TTSHLLVATDNDS
+948 TTSHLLVATDDDAT
-961 IDEANGSLTATLNSG
+961 DEANGSLTATINPGS
-976 TKFTIAPDSASAT
+976 KYTIASDGSSAT
-989 VTVLDND
+989 VDVLDND
-996 DPPTTPTPSQP
+996 DPPAPLANSQP

-1023 FTVSVDPMHSEAI
+1023 FTVSVNPPHNAEF
-1036 TLDYETVDYTA
+1036 TLDYETRDYTA
-1047 ISHRHVNDYTAAL
+1047 ISHRHVNDYTAAK
-1060 GQVTIPAITGSATI
+1060 GEVKIPAMASSATI
-1074 TVQTT
+1074 TLHTT
-1079 EDTDLEVDDRFTL
+1079 EDTDLEVDDQFTL
-1092 VLSKRPDTPDGVV
+1092 VLSNPPAGVT
-1105 LGKDTAIGRI
+1105 LGRSTAIGRI
-1115 LDDEDGTGGT
+1115 LDDDPGAGGNL
-1125 PSYRCILEVAGK
+1125 SYQCSSRDADTQACTTYRMILTA
-1137 CQDHR
+1137 QS
-1142 MVLWANATYGYNAGK
+1142 TYGYNAGK

-1189 RTVTLEPYVVQE
+1189 RTVTFEPYVVQE
-1201 NMRSFVTFE
+1201 NMRSFITFE

-1218 ENAHIAQK
+1218 ENSHIAQK

-1231 LPDYNYDT
+1231 LPDYNYGT
-1239 ENVRVRL
+1239 ENVTVRL
-1246 RQVEYAKPHFIN
+1246 RQVEYANPLLRNIYA
-1258 LNTYYATI
+1258 YYATI

-1286 DGSSSAS
+1286 DISSSAS

-1305 NDIVVTVTN
+1305 KEIVVTVTN
-1314 PDSGPVSVSPPSLTF
+1314 PAPEAVSVSPADLTF
-1329 NFENWN
+1329 NFDNWN
-1335 TWQEF
+1335 KWQEF
-1340 TIRPVADMDSDDEVV
+1340 KITPVPDDDDSDELV
-1355 RLKVN
+1355 RLTVN

-1368 GEPEYVWI
+1368 GEPERFWV
-1376 HVWENQTARVAV
+1376 HVWENKVARVAA

-1401 HYNVSVRKDPGEGK
+1401 HYNVSVRKDPGANN
-1415 SVTITPTPSSTEVT
+1415 SVTITPTPSIAGVVT

-1469 HAVSATG
+1469 HVVSPG
-1476 GDYTGSVTTDVVGV
+1476 GGEYSGTVTKDVVGV

-1498 VEIEFD
+1498 VEIMFD
-1504 GPARFS
+1504 RPARFS

-1533 GVNKQVVVQ
+1533 GDNKRVVVQ

-1604 DVFPVSNLPGYPD
+1604 DVFPLSNLPGYPD
-1617 PRNSFADAWI
+1617 PRNSFADALI

-1638 DVNLSHSSLTVK
+1638 DVNLSHSSLSVK
-1650 EGGSVEYEIYLG
+1650 EDSSVEYEIYLG
-1662 ADPRGDVTVNIVNPE
+1662 ADPGGDVTVTIDNPA
-1677 PAKLDISHNT
+1677 PTKLDISEKT

-1693 GPGHWYAKKITVT
+1693 GPGHWYAKKITLT
-1706 PIAGSVSADETLSIN
+1706 PKAGSVAVGETLSIVHN
-1721 HTYTVN
+1721 YEVG
-1727 GYDNTS
+1727 GYESRS
-1733 KELMLT
+1733 KTLMLT
-1739 IKNVD
+1739 IE

>member
-35 DHSQAQPPVDVVTTD
+35 DHSQAQPPVDVVKTD

-56 WTADGEV
+56 WVVDGEMTFYWYQPKLRKAEV
-63 HFFWFQRKTRQIQVV
+63 VIVKNAKTRTFTNLQ
-78 SVTDGK
+78 
-84 SYTVADL
+84 
-91 KPKSKHAF
+91 PESKHTF
-99 SFFGAFFGTLDVTT
+99 IFFGLLHGRIYVTT
-113 KADTN
+113 NATN
-118 PPPPPPP
+118 TP
-125 PPTPEVTIAAGA
+125 PPTPEVSIAAGA

-151 SPAPTQSISVSV
+151 SPEPTQSISVSV

-170 FGVGSTAKTGTIGT
+170 FGVGSTAKTVTIGT
-184 SGTATIT
+184 SGTATVS
-191 FSTSNDSVDEADGS
+191 FSTTNDSVDEADGS

-211 SGSGYTVSS
+211 SGTGYTVSS
-220 STGSATLAVADDD
+220 SQSSATFAVADDD
-233 VPKLSIASD
+233 VPELSIASD

-268 VDVTATGSFGVTTG
+268 VDITAAGSFGVTTG

-300 SGDSTDESNGSITA
+300 SGDTTDEPHGSVTA
-314 TLSSGTGYT
+314 TLSSGSGYT
-323 VSTSAGSASATV
+323 VSSSAGSASATV
-335 SDDDDPPP
+335 SDNDDPPP

-381 VTQSG
+381 VSQSG

-397 LIPNYLSRP
+397 LISNYLSRP
-406 VTIKVRTLDDS
+406 VTIKVRTVDDS
-417 TDEPGGTVTV
+417 TDEADGTVTV
-427 TVDDIGVYTV
+427 TVDDIQGYAV

-449 DNDVPELNIASDG
+449 DNDVPELSIASDG

-481 TALTTNVDITAAG
+481 TALTANVDITAAG

-533 TLSTGTGYTVSSSA
+533 TLSAGTGYTVSSSA
-547 GSASVTV
+547 GSASATV

-685 TPAPTADLSVSVS
+685 TPAPTSDLSVSVS
-698 VAQSGSYTSQAGVRS
+698 VTQSGSYTSQAGVRS
-713 VTITSTGTASFTVAT
+713 VTITSTGTASFTVTT
-728 LDDSKDEPDG
+728 LDDSNDEPDG

-771 PEISISGGP
+771 PEISISAGP

-806 NVTQSGSFTTQTGVQ
+806 NVTQSGSFTSQTGVQ
-821 TVTISATGSTSFTV
+821 TVTISATGSTAFTV

-863 SAGSSTVNV
+863 SAGSTTVNV
-872 TDNDDPPKKQD
+872 TDNDDPPKKQND
-883 GLPVISIKKG
+883 LPVISIRKG
-893 NDVTEGKHAS
+893 NAVTEGTHAS
-903 FLLEAKPRPT
+903 FWVDSSPSPT
-913 ADIHVTVTVSQTGT
+913 ADFDVSITVTQTGT
-927 FTSESGQRKILIS
+927 FTSEGGQRKVTMS
-940 SSRGTSAG
+940 SSYRVPGG
-948 TTSHLLVATDNDS
+948 TTSHLLVATDDDAT
-961 IDEANGSLTATLNSG
+961 DEANGSLTATINPGSKYTVASDG
-976 TKFTIAPDSASAT
+976 SSAT
-989 VTVLDND
+989 VAVLDND
-996 DPPTTPTPSQP
+996 DPPAPLALNQP
-1007 TVTIADASA
+1007 TVTIGDASA
-1016 EEGDSIT
+1016 EEGDNIT
-1023 FTVSVDPMHSEAI
+1023 FTVSVEPVHSADI

-1047 ISHRHVNDYTAAL
+1047 ISHRHVDDYTAAS
-1060 GQVTIPAITGSATI
+1060 GQITIPADTGSATI

-1079 EDTDLEVDDRFTL
+1079 EDTDLEVDDQFTL
-1092 VLSKRPDTPDGVV
+1092 VLSNPPPGVT
-1105 LGKDTAIGRI
+1105 LGRSTAIGRI
-1115 LDDEDGTGGT
+1115 LNDEVGTGGT
-1125 PSYRCILEVAGK
+1125 LSYRCIRDEVTDK
-1137 CQDHR
+1137 CKAHT
-1142 MVLWANATYGYNAGK
+1142 MVLAAHGTYGYNVGK
-1157 NMYLTDRVYH
+1157 NMNITDRLYQ

-1177 YELAVYLAKPIH
+1177 YDLAVYLSVPIH
-1189 RTVTLEPYVVQE
+1189 RTVTFQPYVVQE
-1201 NMRSFVTFE
+1201 NMRSFVNFE

-1231 LPDYNYDT
+1231 LPDYNYGT
-1239 ENVRVRL
+1239 ENVTVRL
-1246 RQVEYAKPHFIN
+1246 RQIEFANPYFIS
-1258 LNTYYATI
+1258 LNRNYATI

-1286 DGSSSAS
+1286 DDSSTAS
-1293 YRMRLKAPPLPN
+1293 YRMRLKAPPLPE

-1314 PDSGPVSVSPPSLTF
+1314 PDPGAVSVSPDRLTF
-1329 NFENWN
+1329 NFDNWN
-1335 TWQEF
+1335 EWQEF
-1340 TIRPVADMDSDDEVV
+1340 TISPVADMDDSDELV
-1355 RLKVN
+1355 RLTVN

-1368 GEPEYVWI
+1368 GEPERFWV
-1376 HVWENQTARVAV
+1376 HVWENKVARVAA

-1401 HYNVSVRKDPGEGK
+1401 HYNVSVRKDPGAGK
-1415 SVTITPTPSSTEVT
+1415 MVTITPTPSTAGVVT

-1456 QDDDAVHEELTIS
+1456 QDADADHEELTIS

-1476 GDYTGSVTTDVVGV
+1476 GDYTGSVTTDVVDV

-1504 GPARFS
+1504 RPARFS

-1533 GVNKQVVVQ
+1533 GDNKRVVVQ

-1604 DVFPVSNLPGYPD
+1604 EVFPLSNLPGYPD
-1617 PRNSFADAWI
+1617 PRNSFADALI

-1638 DVNLSHSSLTVK
+1638 DVNLSHSALMID
-1650 EGGSVEYEIYLG
+1650 ENGSAEYEITLG
-1662 ADPRGDVTVNIVNPE
+1662 ADPGGDVTVTIDNPA
-1677 PAKLDISHNT
+1677 PTKLDISEKT

-1693 GPGHWYAKKITVT
+1693 GPGHWYAKKITLT
-1706 PIAGSVSADETLSIN
+1706 PKSDSDAVDETLSID
-1721 HTYTVN
+1721 HTYSVV
-1727 GYDNTS
+1727 GYHGSS
-1733 KELMLT
+1733 KTLMLT
-1739 IKNVD
+1739 IDDDD

>member
-63 HFFWFQRKTRQIQVV
+63 HFFWFQRKTRQIQVI

-84 SYTVADL
+84 SYTIADL

-113 KADTN
+113 NADTN

-125 PPTPEVTIAAGA
+125 PTPEVSIAAGGA
-137 DITEGSQATFTLTA
+137 ITEGSQATFTLTA

-170 FGVGSTAKTGTIGT
+170 FGVGSTAKTVTIGT
-184 SGTATIT
+184 SGTATIS
-191 FSTSNDSVDEADGS
+191 FSTTNDSVDEVDGS

-220 STGSATLAVADDD
+220 SQSLATLAVADDD
-233 VPKLSIASD
+233 VPELSIASD

-289 TSGSQSFTVST
+289 ASGSQSFTVST

-323 VSTSAGSASATV
+323 VSTSAGSVSATV

-348 SITAGSDITEG
+348 SVTAGSDITEG

-381 VTQSG
+381 VSQSG

-397 LIPNYLSRP
+397 LISNYLSRP
-406 VTIKVRTLDDS
+406 VTIKVRTVDDS
-417 TDEPGGTVTV
+417 TDEADGTVTV
-427 TVDDIGVYTV
+427 TVDDIQGYAV
-437 STTAGSATLAVS
+437 STTAGSATLAVA
-449 DNDVPELNIASDG
+449 DNDVPELSITSDG

-471 FTITASPTPH
+471 FTIAASPTPH
-481 TALTTNVDITAAG
+481 TALTANVDITAAG
-494 SFGVTTGAQT
+494 SFGVTTGART
-504 VTIPTS
+504 VTVPTS

-547 GSASVTV
+547 GSASATV
-554 SDDDDSPQPAEQQA
+554 SDNDDSPQPAEQQA

-573 DNCVADSLLS
+573 DHCVADSLLS

-652 QTPPP
+652 QPPP
-657 PPPADPEISISRS
+657 PPPPTDPEISIASS

-685 TPAPTADLSVSVS
+685 TPAPAADLSVSVS
-698 VAQSGSYTSQAGVRS
+698 VAQSGSYTSQAGARS
-713 VTITSTGTASFTVAT
+713 VTITSTGTGSFTVTT

-753 SSAGST
+753 STAGST

-771 PEISISGGP
+771 PEISISSGP

-806 NVTQSGSFTTQTGVQ
+806 NVTQSGSFTSQTGVQ

-863 SAGSSTVNV
+863 SAGSTTVNV

-883 GLPVISIKKG
+883 GLPVISIRKG
-893 NDVTEGKHAS
+893 DAVTEGTHAS
-903 FLLEAKPRPT
+903 FWVDASPSPT
-913 ADIHVTVTVSQTGT
+913 ADFDVSITVSQTGT
-927 FTSESGQRKILIS
+927 FTSEGGHRKVTMS
-940 SSRGTSAG
+940 SSYRVPGG
-948 TTSHLLVATDNDS
+948 TTSHLLVATDDDA
-961 IDEANGSLTATLNSG
+961 IDEANGSLTATINPGS
-976 TKFTIAPDSASAT
+976 KYTIASDGSSAT
-989 VTVLDND
+989 VPVLDND
-996 DPPTTPTPSQP
+996 DPPTKPTNGQP

-1016 EEGDSIT
+1016 AEGENIT
-1023 FTVSVDPMHSEAI
+1023 FTVSVNPTHSAPI
-1036 TLDYETVDYTA
+1036 TLDYETVDDTA
-1047 ISHRHVNDYTAAL
+1047 ISHRHVNDYTAAS
-1060 GQVTIPAITGSATI
+1060 GQITIPAGDSSATI
-1074 TVQTT
+1074 IVQTI

-1092 VLSKRPDTPDGVV
+1092 VLSNPPADVT
-1105 LGKDTAIGRI
+1105 LGNSTATGRI
-1115 LDDEDGTGGT
+1115 TNNDPGAGGNLSYQCSSRDDVTQACT
-1125 PSYRCILEVAGK
+1125 TYRMILTA
-1137 CQDHR
+1137 Q
-1142 MVLWANATYGYNAGK
+1142 ATYGYNAGK

-1189 RTVTLEPYVVQE
+1189 RTVTFEPYVVQE
-1201 NMRSFVTFE
+1201 NMRSFITFE

-1218 ENAHIAQK
+1218 ENSHIAQK

-1231 LPDYNYDT
+1231 LPDYNYGT
-1239 ENVRVRL
+1239 ENVTVRL
-1246 RQVEYAKPHFIN
+1246 RQVEYANPLLRNIYA
-1258 LNTYYATI
+1258 YYATI

-1273 DRHSPNNAVLVEG
+1273 ERHSPNNAVLVEG
-1286 DGSSSAS
+1286 DISSSAS

-1305 NDIVVTVTN
+1305 KEIVVTVTN
-1314 PDSGPVSVSPPSLTF
+1314 PDPGAVSVSPESLIF
-1329 NFENWN
+1329 DFDNWQE
-1335 TWQEF
+1335 WQEF
-1340 TIRPVADMDSDDEVV
+1340 TISPVADMDDSDELV
-1355 RLKVN
+1355 RLTVN

-1368 GEPEYVWI
+1368 GEPERFWV
-1376 HVWENQTARVAV
+1376 HVWENKVARVAT

-1401 HYNVSVRKDPGEGK
+1401 HYNVSVRKDPGANN
-1415 SVTITPTPSSTEVT
+1415 SVTITPTPSGPEVT
-1429 VSPATLTFTGGDN
+1429 VSPATLTFTGGTN

-1456 QDDDAVHEELTIS
+1456 QDANSDHEELTIS

-1498 VEIEFD
+1498 VEIMFD
-1504 GPARFS
+1504 RPARFS

-1533 GVNKQVVVQ
+1533 GDNKRVVVQ

-1567 DGNWKDYQM
+1567 EGNWKDYQM
-1576 LKLKVAD
+1576 LKLKVPKV
-1583 GQTNDGN
+1583 
-1590 RHHDWH
+1590 R
-1596 ALRVILGS
+1596 
-1604 DVFPVSNLPGYPD
+1604 PMM
-1617 PRNSFADAWI
+1617 
-1627 HIHFF
+1627 
-1632 DKEVPN
+1632 
-1638 DVNLSHSSLTVK
+1638 
-1650 EGGSVEYEIYLG
+1650 
-1662 ADPRGDVTVNIVNPE
+1662 VTG
-1677 PAKLDISHNT
+1677 T
-1687 VTFTYN
+1687 
-1693 GPGHWYAKKITVT
+1693 
-1706 PIAGSVSADETLSIN
+1706 
-1721 HTYTVN
+1721 
-1727 GYDNTS
+1727 
-1733 KELMLT
+1733 T
-1739 IKNVD
+1739 IGTR